1 MVKTERTEKPTM
13 IYKKKIHTKLKI
25 EQQKP
30 NKKIGWLGRS
40 WRKNIFF
47 CIKVFI
53 CHLFKQIYLSY
64 YINGLSLYAL
74 PEKRI

>member
-47 CIKVFI
+47 FVLRY
-53 CHLFKQIYLSY
+53 LFAIYLNK
-64 YINGLSLYAL
+64 YI
-74 PEKRI
+74 

>member
-47 CIKVFI
+47 
-53 CHLFKQIYLSY
+53 
-64 YINGLSLYAL
+64 LY
-74 PEKRI
+74 

>member
-30 NKKIGWLGRS
+30 NKKSDDSGVPEG
-40 WRKNIFF
+40 KIFF
-47 CIKVFI
+47 F
-53 CHLFKQIYLSY
+53 
-64 YINGLSLYAL
+64 LY
-74 PEKRI
+74 